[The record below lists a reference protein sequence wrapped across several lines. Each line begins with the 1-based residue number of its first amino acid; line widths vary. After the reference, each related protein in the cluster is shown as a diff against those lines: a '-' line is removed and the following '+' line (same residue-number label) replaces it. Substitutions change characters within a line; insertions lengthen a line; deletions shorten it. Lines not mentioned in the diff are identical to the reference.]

1 MLVLQRK
8 VGTSVEIQGG
18 ITITILELCNGG
30 VRMGIDAPSSVKILR
45 TELIDNPQI
54 ELGAPPAIKP
64 EHLHDIRDVLDDEQV
79 PTTDR
84 YTTPMQKVDYY
95 TRGIDKRKNHQHED

>member
-1 MLVLQRK
+1 MLVLMRK

-18 ITITILELCNGG
+18 IKITILELCNGG
-30 VRMGIDAPSSVKILR
+30 VRMGIDALPSVKILR

-64 EHLHDIRDVLDDEQV
+64 EHLADIKDVIDDEDFPAMGCGKLDLKPSHRSV
-79 PTTDR
+79 RAGDEAN
-84 YTTPMQKVDYY
+84 D
-95 TRGIDKRKNHQHED
+95 

>member
-18 ITITILELCNGG
+18 IKITILELCNGG

-54 ELGAPPAIKP
+54 ELG
-64 EHLHDIRDVLDDEQV
+64 DIREVLDDEQV

-84 YTTPMQKVDYY
+84 YMTPMQKLDYY
-95 TRGIDKRKNHQHED
+95 TRGIDKRKNHHHED